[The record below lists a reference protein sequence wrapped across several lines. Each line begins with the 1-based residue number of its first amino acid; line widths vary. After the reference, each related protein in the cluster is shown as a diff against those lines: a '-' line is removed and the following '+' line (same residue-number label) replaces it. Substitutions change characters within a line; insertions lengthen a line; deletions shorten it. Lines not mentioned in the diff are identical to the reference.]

1 MLSELLSLK
10 IEKSKSN
17 YILNWILIGIQFSA
31 TCLSKFLIFV
41 ANELLGVKTKEYK
54 INYIYKYIYIYIYN
68 EKPSLH
74 IL

>member
-1 MLSELLSLK
+1 MRHVSHLIFNFVLSELLSLK

-17 YILNWILIGIQFSA
+17 YILNWILIGVQFFA

-54 INYIYKYIYIYIYN
+54 INYIYIYIYI
-68 EKPSLH
+68 
-74 IL
+74 